1 MYQDHH
7 KLSVLDV
14 FWIYFVKNIDSTV
27 QTTSITMKSSCW
39 RYFDWL
45 LTKISICLRVATET
59 KSTKMEIWTKTLLS
73 WQRAAKN
80 KPKTVKNT
88 SPACL
93 VLEELLL
100 KNLTTARTNAWF
112 HNFSIFAPDLE
123 RPKCN
128 FRHLNFLRAIENLR
142 VIQNPKWHCDCMKTV
157 GGV

>member
-1 MYQDHH
+1 MYQHHH
-7 KLSVLDV
+7 KLLVLDV

-27 QTTSITMKSSCW
+27 QTTSIPTKSPTW

-80 KPKTVKNT
+80 KPKTVKSI

-100 KNLTTARTNAWF
+100 KIVTATRTYARF
-112 HNFSIFAPDLE
+112 QEFSIFTHDLE

-128 FRHLNFLRAIENLR
+128 FGGNRSFLPESYPNTAQWCEN
-142 VIQNPKWHCDCMKTV
+142 
-157 GGV
+157 